1 MPDNTRRY
9 RSGSAVIAMG
19 IKTCS
24 KGYEIDYHGA
34 YLVEF
39 GVAWKAG
46 SRTPD
51 IVIKKR
57 REQRP

>member
-1 MPDNTRRY
+1 MTDNSRQY
-9 RSGSAVIAMG
+9 RSGSAVRAMG
-19 IKTCS
+19 ITKDS
-24 KGYEIDYHGA
+24 KGYEVDYHGA